1 MNETVQSQDDTTN
14 ETRLSSLNGKC
25 VVTGIYGLK
34 NKINGKWYVG
44 YSDNIEKRWDRAYRR
59 KGCRRQQKIYA
70 ALKKYGYDAFEKI
83 VLEECSND
91 RSTWG
96 PLETKWIK
104 YYDSI
109 EHGYNI
115 AEGGI
120 GGATRRGLPCSE
132 ETKLKIAKSNTGKT
146 QSPETRLKISLSRNR
161 GLLSNFAN
169 KNRYNFTNSETGES
183 FRGFRCEFQ
192 SAYPQ
197 LHRSG
202 ISAIITGKRK
212 HHQN

>member
-1 MNETVQSQDDTTN
+1 MDAFFYFKIFFFIS
-14 ETRLSSLNGKC
+14 
-25 VVTGIYGLK
+25 GILF
-34 NKINGKWYVG
+34 
-44 YSDNIEKRWDRAYRR
+44 
-59 KGCRRQQKIYA
+59 IYA

-132 ETKLKIAKSNTGKT
+132 ETKLVS
-146 QSPETRLKISLSRNR
+146 
-161 GLLSNFAN
+161 
-169 KNRYNFTNSETGES
+169 
-183 FRGFRCEFQ
+183 
-192 SAYPQ
+192 
-197 LHRSG
+197 
-202 ISAIITGKRK
+202 
-212 HHQN
+212 